1 MIKRFICDLKN
12 YSKKIFIDAGIV
24 DSNAFANSKGVDFI
38 TFNNN
43 IKIIKQSAFSNCED
57 LEIVDF
63 NQISKNENENII
75 MIKESEDNENNG
87 TLYIQSEA
95 FKNCKNL
102 HSLILPQEKNVIIE
116 KNAFLGCEH
125 LRNVISLNNEI
136 QINDGAFSACPQDL
150 TFICVENSNADIYS
164 REHGNKVI
172 YVSSSFK
179 F

>member
-1 MIKRFICDLKN
+1 MDCDIPVIDRKGICPKADW
-12 YSKKIFIDAGIV
+12 I
-24 DSNAFANSKGVDFI
+24 
-38 TFNNN
+38 
-43 IKIIKQSAFSNCED
+43 
-57 LEIVDF
+57 EI
-63 NQISKNENENII
+63 
-75 MIKESEDNENNG
+75 
-87 TLYIQSEA
+87 
-95 FKNCKNL
+95 KNL
-102 HSLILPQEKNVIIE
+102 YSLILPQEKIVIIE